1 MNRKELM
8 TIANAIHKNS
18 DSNLKESLT
27 IAHKVMDLK
36 NSLRANHITEF
47 LFKKKDGSVRYAKGT
62 LVDVIT
68 DHYVKGT
75 SKAKPRYDVIKY
87 FDLEKNTF
95 RSFKAENFLT
105 IVE

>member
-47 LFKKKDGSVRYAKGT
+47 MFKKKDGSTRLAKGT

-75 SKAKPRYDVIKY
+75 STAKPRHDVIKY

-95 RSFKAENFLT
+95 RSFKAENFLK